1 MTMSRKKL
9 LKAKND
15 PDCLG
20 INYRIPWKMLVKK
33 DYKKL
38 SDLLTSPG
46 YDDLDCNTHINI
58 QKILDQYPDPH
69 ERLN

>member
-38 SDLLTSPG
+38 SDLLTSSG
-46 YDDLDCNTHINI
+46 YSKIDFNTHNNI
-58 QKILDQYPDPH
+58 QKILDKYPDPN

>member
-15 PDCLG
+15 PNCAG
-20 INYRIPWKMLVKK
+20 VIYRIPWGRLVKEDNK
-33 DYKKL
+33 EL
-38 SDLLTSPG
+38 SDLLVSPG
-46 YDDLDCNTHINI
+46 YSKMDHNTHQSI
-58 QKILDQYPDPH
+58 KRILDKYPDPN